1 MNGANEE
8 GKVVKYLKLFG
19 KIALRVLVI
28 LPVPFFVMWLN
39 YVTFEQVE
47 YATFQYERDTAVE
60 LFAGEQMLGVDTMDE
75 RLVLSLLIENM
86 EEPVDTVAIGSSRV
100 MQMSKEIAGVD
111 SFYNCGVSG
120 ADYRDIMN
128 IYYQFEKAGMLP
140 ENIIFALDPWI
151 LNADPTKLHR
161 QSDPE
166 LFEEF
171 ITLQL
176 GQETDYVPAL
186 PSGVGAAELL
196 DITSFQESVEYLIS
210 GGAEEVPPPYV
221 EGDVYN
227 QSSQVKNPD
236 GTVIYPVEYR
246 EVDEM
251 TVEHRARTEAGT
263 FLNMDGFMAPS
274 ENLQELFRLFI
285 QHVQDNG
292 VNVVFVLMPY
302 HSLVYEYAME
312 NEGLYPG
319 FFMTEPWYTE
329 LAQEM
334 NIPLYGSY
342 NPYVTGN
349 FDTDFYDGLHIKEQE
364 IAKFF
369 PGMEQVHR
377 DIESGS
383 LGSPWLS
390 GGPRV
395 SEETAQ
401 ASVAFRYEVPQNEE
415 LILEEEQ
422 TINDEV
428 CYVFARYG
436 VVDGAPNTEDD
447 EDAEGTEEDEDAE
460 EDEDDEDAE
469 GTEEDEDAED
479 VEEVEKIV
487 LARYA
492 VGQDEGTV
500 YRLDDAAGW
509 VVDSRYAQA

>member
-1 MNGANEE
+1 MNGEKEE
-8 GKVVKYLKLFG
+8 GKVAKYLKLFG
-19 KIALRVLVI
+19 KIALRALLI
-28 LPVPFFVMWLN
+28 LPVPLFVMWIN
-39 YVTFEQVE
+39 YTTFEQVE
-47 YATFQYERDTAVE
+47 YATLQYERDTALE
-60 LFAGEQMLGVDTMDE
+60 LFAGEHMLGVDTMDE

-100 MQMSKEIAGVD
+100 MQLSKEIAGVD

-128 IYYQFEKAGMLP
+128 IYYQFEKADMLP

-166 LFEEF
+166 LFKEF

-176 GQETDYVPAL
+176 GQDTDYVPEMASNASMADL
-186 PSGVGAAELL
+186 IDP
-196 DITSFQESVEYLIS
+196 TSFQESVAYLIS
-210 GGAEEVPPPYV
+210 GGAEVVPPPYV
-221 EGDVYN
+221 EGDVYD
-227 QSSQVKNPD
+227 QSAQVKKPD

-246 EVDEM
+246 EVDAL

-263 FLNMDGFMAPS
+263 FLNMDGFMAPD

-285 QHVQDNG
+285 QHVQDSG
-292 VNVVFVLMPY
+292 VNVVFMLMPY
-302 HSLVYEYAME
+302 HSLVYEYAVE

-319 FFMTEPWYTE
+319 FFMMEPWYTE
-329 LAQEM
+329 LAKEM

-349 FDTDFYDGLHIKEQE
+349 FDTDFYDGLHIKEEE

-369 PGMEQVHR
+369 PGMDEVHR
-377 DIESGS
+377 DIENGS
-383 LGSPWLS
+383 PGSPWLS

-401 ASVAFRYEVPQNEE
+401 ASVAFRYAVPENEE
-415 LILEEEQ
+415 LIAEEAQ

-436 VVDGAPNTEDD
+436 AVVGAPDV
-447 EDAEGTEEDEDAE
+447 
-460 EDEDDEDAE
+460 
-469 GTEEDEDAED
+469 EDAED
-479 VEEVEKIV
+479 TEDVEDVEDEEDAEVEKIV

-492 VGQDEGTV
+492 VGQDEGAV
-500 YRLDDAAGW
+500 YRLDDTAGW
-509 VVDSRYAQA
+509 VIDSRYAV